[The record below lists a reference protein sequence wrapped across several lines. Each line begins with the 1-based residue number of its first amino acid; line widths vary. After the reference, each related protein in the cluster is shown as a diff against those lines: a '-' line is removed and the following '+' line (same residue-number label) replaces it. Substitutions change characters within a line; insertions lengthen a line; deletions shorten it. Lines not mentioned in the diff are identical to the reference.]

1 LTPASLLTW
10 WTRSLSKLWASELRR
25 YSRWGGINSEDQRVW
40 GGLDAIS
47 ASELIRDM
55 EALMADS

>member
-1 LTPASLLTW
+1 MVDEEPEQTLGE
-10 WTRSLSKLWASELRR
+10 LSYGAT
-25 YSRWGGINSEDQRVW
+25 SRWGGINSEDQRVW

-47 ASELIRDM
+47 ASELTRDM